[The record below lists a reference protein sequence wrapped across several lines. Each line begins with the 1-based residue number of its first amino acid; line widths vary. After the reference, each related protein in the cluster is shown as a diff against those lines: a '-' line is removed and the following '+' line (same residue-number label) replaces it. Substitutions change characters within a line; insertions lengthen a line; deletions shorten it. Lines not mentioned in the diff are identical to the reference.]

1 MDASSAYSQT
11 GDRALSRGLK
21 LHRIALVMGI
31 MIAAWLL
38 LYRLAD
44 YPTPWYD
51 EGSHLHVAKNYAL
64 NGIYADFSSDGIR
77 YYGPAI
83 GVGPTVMLP
92 VAAAFRAFGVSI
104 PLARLVIVVYGLLAL
119 VALYTLGRRLLSPW
133 GALAAVALVLVSP
146 GADFVFNART
156 VLGEVPGLFFTA
168 LGLWLWL
175 GPGARRLPVQIGV
188 GVLMGLACITKNQIA
203 LVVLPGMLLA
213 WVADLVWYKQRG
225 WRMFVVP
232 GIIAGLMFAGWTYL
246 VLIAL
251 GKQGDLQANLATLR
265 SATSGAFFQLRLSSL
280 ERAVRFLFDS
290 GVFGMM
296 LVPAVLYGVVLSL
309 RRSEA
314 GQRYGTV
321 LLFILVA
328 LGMFMTS
335 LAWPRYAFLALALAG
350 FFVVRL
356 VEDLTAGLRLD
367 RQGWR
372 AALSGE
378 KAAIAALALAWA
390 IAVYVLPLYS
400 TASAVL
406 RGGSASAYQLAQYLD
421 ANVPTDALI
430 ETWEQELAVL
440 TDHTYHYPPQI
451 VLAYAVAETWD
462 GAPPAHELYDFHQQ
476 VNPQYVIVGEFGKY
490 TNLYPPDRLQDYD
503 LIHSVGAYD
512 VYRRRN

>member
-1 MDASSAYSQT
+1 MDASSAYSHT
-11 GDRALSRGLK
+11 GGRASSRSLTY
-21 LHRIALVMGI
+21 HRIALAVGAV
-31 MIAAWLL
+31 IAAFLL
-38 LYRLAD
+38 LYRLAE
-44 YPTPWYD
+44 YPAPWYD

-119 VALYTLGRRLLSPW
+119 AALYGLGRRLLSPW
-133 GALAAVALVLVSP
+133 GALAAVALVFVSP
-146 GADFVFNART
+146 GADFVFNARN

-168 LGLWLWL
+168 LALWLWL
-175 GPGARRLPVQIGV
+175 GPGARRLAAQIGV

-203 LVVLPGMLLA
+203 LVLLPGMLLA
-213 WVADLVWYKQRG
+213 WIADLLWYKQRG
-225 WRMFVVP
+225 WRAFVLP
-232 GIIAGLMFAGWTYL
+232 GVIAGLIFAAWMYV

-251 GKQGDLQANLATLR
+251 GEQGDMQANLATLR
-265 SATSGAFFQLRLSSL
+265 SATSGAFFQLRPVSL
-280 ERAVRFLFDS
+280 ERAIKFLFDN

-296 LVPAVLYGVVLSL
+296 LVPAVLYGIILSL
-309 RRSEA
+309 RRNEA

-328 LGMFMTS
+328 IGMFITS

-356 VEDLTAGLRLD
+356 FQDLTASLRVERQGLR
-367 RQGWR
+367 
-372 AALSGE
+372 ALVSGDQ
-378 KAAIAALALAWA
+378 AALAALTLAWIVA
-390 IAVYVLPLYS
+390 AYVLPAYN

-406 RGGSASAYQLAQYLD
+406 RGGSDSAYQLAQYLD
-421 ANVPTDALI
+421 ANIAPDALI

-440 TDHTYHYPPQI
+440 TDHTYHYPPQM
-451 VLAYAVAETWD
+451 VLAYSVAEKWD
-462 GAPPAHELYDFHQQ
+462 GAQPAHQLYDFRQQ
-476 VNPQYVIVGEFGKY
+476 VNPQYVILGEFGKY
-490 TNLYPPDRLQDYD
+490 TNIYPLERLQNYE
-503 LIHSVGAYD
+503 LVHSVGWYD
-512 VYRRRN
+512 VYRRKD